1 MVIIR
6 EGLNT
11 IENDRR
17 VNEANMNNMLRL
29 KRNHYSGEEKVSAAK
44 LRNSYR
50 TCLSDAVKEE
60 SVIRDALDTI
70 IEIRNIRHERR
81 LQSRSSGNKETM
93 RRGAL
98 MKYLLIAAQTLP
110 LYVSKPE
117 GFAPPLCGAI
127 PAESSYIARA
137 GDIVAALVKIEAEDD
152 NWILA
157 EIVSFNATANK
168 YEVDDIDESKDRHIL
183 SKRRIVPLPL
193 MRANP
198 ETDSDALFP
207 KGSEGKPF

>member
-17 VNEANMNNMLRL
+17 ANEANMNNMLRL
-29 KRNHYSGEEKVSAAK
+29 KRNHYSGEEKVSVAK

-81 LQSRSSGNKETM
+81 LQVSLQDHGTTIRFHH
-93 RRGAL
+93 
-98 MKYLLIAAQTLP
+98 P
-110 LYVSKPE
+110 L
-117 GFAPPLCGAI
+117 
-127 PAESSYIARA
+127 
-137 GDIVAALVKIEAEDD
+137 
-152 NWILA
+152 
-157 EIVSFNATANK
+157 
-168 YEVDDIDESKDRHIL
+168 
-183 SKRRIVPLPL
+183 
-193 MRANP
+193 
-198 ETDSDALFP
+198 
-207 KGSEGKPF
+207 